1 MMPTTS
7 IWVPVMEVV
16 ARSCDVVL
24 LVGADQKVL
33 EVVSLLSLSSDLVS
47 VDAVGLRLDQLIQE
61 DQIPDLSVPDLSVP
75 DRPLERDEPSR
86 PVEMRVTVI
95 DTQGRPRQCQCSV
108 IDLPLQSDAEARRL
122 VAVSDL
128 GDHNS
133 RETSLSHR
141 ALHDQLTGLLNRA
154 AFLDRLDHSMLRV
167 DRVSDPVLVI
177 FIDLD
182 EFKPVNDRFGH
193 EVGDHMLAQIGAR
206 IAALAGQTDTVA
218 RLGGDE
224 FALLIDHRDS
234 TGHHDGLGRAIDLA
248 QRVLDAI
255 SAPVTATGVS
265 VRISASIGVA
275 VAGAD
280 SSTSSLLHDA
290 DLAMYAAKR
299 SGRGQIRIFD
309 PAMREHAHLHVEYRR
324 EVPSAISRN
333 QLGVVYLPHVD
344 LISGRVQGWEALV
357 RWEHPELGAIEPDE
371 FVPIAER
378 AGVMGD
384 IGAWVRARAVKD
396 ATGVEVDGSTTF
408 SGLKEG
414 EFLSFNLSLSELRDM
429 HCAEGILGAVAASGL
444 PASAIVIEISEHT
457 LDLEDAV
464 MMSALKQLREA
475 GIRLALDDV
484 GAGHSSVALLH
495 SSPVDIVKLAPAV
508 VATAT
513 EGESGLAAA
522 YIDLAHRRNL
532 WVIAEGVETAAQ
544 TAALVKLGCRTG
556 HGRWLGEPALS
567 TSPT

>member
-7 IWVPVMEVV
+7 IWLPVMEVM

-24 LVGADQKVL
+24 LVDADQKIA
-33 EVVSLLSLSSDLVS
+33 EVVSLLSLSSDLFTAE
-47 VDAVGLRLDQLIQE
+47 AVGQRLQQLIQE
-61 DQIPDLSVPDLSVP
+61 GDLTGLVHSDFGG
-75 DRPLERDEPSR
+75 EPSKSWR
-86 PVEMRVTVI
+86 PVEMKVTLT
-95 DTQGRPRQCQCSV
+95 DSQGRPRLCQLSV
-108 IDLPLQSDAEARRL
+108 IDLPSPPHTEVMRM

-128 GDHNS
+128 GGHS
-133 RETSLSHR
+133 ARESSLSHR

-167 DRVSDPVLVI
+167 DRVTDPVLVI

-193 EVGDHMLAQIGAR
+193 EVGDHMLAQIGSR
-206 IAALAGQTDTVA
+206 IAAVAGQTDTVS

-224 FALLIDHRDS
+224 FAVLIDHRDS
-234 TGHHDGLGRAIDLA
+234 TGHSDPLGRAIDLA

-255 SAPVTATGVS
+255 STPVVAAGVS
-265 VRISASIGVA
+265 ARISASIGVA

-280 SSTSSLLHDA
+280 STTSSLLHDA

-344 LISGRVQGWEALV
+344 LISGDTRGWEALV

-378 AGVMGD
+378 AGVMGA
-384 IGAWVRARAVKD
+384 IGAWVRKRAARD
-396 ATGVEVDGSTTF
+396 ATELGIGRSRSFPGAKDR
-408 SGLKEG
+408 
-414 EFLSFNLSLSELRDM
+414 EFLSLNLSLSELRDPQ
-429 HCAEGILGAVAASGL
+429 CAEGILEALADGDLAPSVV
-444 PASAIVIEISEHT
+444 VIEISEHI
-457 LDLEDAV
+457 LDLEDSV
-464 MMSALKQLREA
+464 MMSTLGQLRDA

-495 SSPVDIVKLAPAV
+495 AAPVDIVKLAPVV

-513 EGESGLAAA
+513 EGHSGLAAA
-522 YIDLAHRRNL
+522 YIDLAHRRDL
-532 WVIAEGVETAAQ
+532 WVIAEGVETAAHQ
-544 TAALVKLGCRTG
+544 AALIELGCRTG
-556 HGRWLGEPALS
+556 HGRWLGEPARSSAL
-567 TSPT
+567 P

>member
-1 MMPTTS
+1 MPSTN
-7 IWVPVMEVV
+7 IWLPVMEVM

-24 LVGADQKVL
+24 LVDADQKVA
-33 EVVSLLSLSSDLVS
+33 EVVSVLSLSSDLVTA
-47 VDAVGLRLDQLIQE
+47 DAVGQRLQQLIHE
-61 DQIPDLSVPDLSVP
+61 GDLTDLAPAGSAGEFSGP
-75 DRPLERDEPSR
+75 TRPM
-86 PVEMRVTVI
+86 EMGVTLT
-95 DTQGRPRQCQCSV
+95 DGQGRPRLCHLSV
-108 IDLPLQSDAEARRL
+108 VELPAFPDAEGMRL

-128 GDHNS
+128 GGHGS
-133 RETSLSHR
+133 RESSLSHR

-193 EVGDHMLAQIGAR
+193 EVGDHMLAQVGAR
-206 IAALAGQTDTVA
+206 IAAVSGRTDTVS

-224 FALLIDHRDS
+224 FAVLIDHRDS
-234 TGHHDGLGRAIDLA
+234 TGHGDPLGRAIDLA

-255 SAPVTATGVS
+255 STPVTAAGVS
-265 VRISASIGVA
+265 ARISASIGVA
-275 VAGAD
+275 VAGPE
-280 SSTSSLLHDA
+280 STTSSLLHDA

-333 QLGVVYLPHVD
+333 QLGVVYLPHID
-344 LISGRVQGWEALV
+344 LINGEVQGWEALV

-378 AGVMGD
+378 AGVMGA
-384 IGAWVRARAVKD
+384 IGAWVRRRAARD
-396 ATGVEVDGSTTF
+396 ATRVDFDSPVIF
-408 SGLKEG
+408 SGLKNG
-414 EFLSFNLSLSELRDM
+414 EFLSLNLSLSELRDPL
-429 HCAEGILGAVAASGL
+429 CAKGILEALAQGGLASSAV
-444 PASAIVIEISEHT
+444 VIEISEHI

-464 MMSALKQLREA
+464 MMATLNQLREA

-484 GAGHSSVALLH
+484 GAGNSSVALLL
-495 SSPVDIVKLAPAV
+495 SAPVDIVKLAPVV

-513 EGESGLAAA
+513 EGKSGLAAA
-522 YIDLAHRRNL
+522 YIDLAHRRNV
-532 WVIAEGVETAAQ
+532 WVIAEGVETAAHQ
-544 TAALVKLGCRTG
+544 AALIELGCRTG
-556 HGRWLGEPALS
+556 HGRWLGEPAISASL
-567 TSPT
+567 P